1 MAESPPNAL
10 IGVFVSRFPL
20 NPLLSTDVPGISTLP
35 TRATWP
41 HATDPTDKQT
51 MLDNDNVANSDDVLS
66 AVLQQRWIFLF
77 LIKHYP

>member
-1 MAESPPNAL
+1 
-10 IGVFVSRFPL
+10 
-20 NPLLSTDVPGISTLP
+20 LP